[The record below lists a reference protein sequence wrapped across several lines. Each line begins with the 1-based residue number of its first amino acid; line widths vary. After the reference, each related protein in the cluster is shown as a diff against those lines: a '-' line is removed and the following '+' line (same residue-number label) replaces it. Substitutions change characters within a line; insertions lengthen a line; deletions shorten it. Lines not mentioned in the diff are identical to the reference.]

1 VGFVAAIESRRPCI
15 FFADPIGRP
24 PSLQIT
30 RHDSGFL
37 SRVDGFD
44 AVTTASGYRADKAA
58 RLFSLGRISLY
69 FFTARE
75 HFTAEIF

>member
-1 VGFVAAIESRRPCI
+1 VGSVAAIESRRPCI
-15 FFADPIGRP
+15 SLADPIGGP
-24 PSLQIT
+24 PSLQIN

-58 RLFSLGRISLY
+58 RLFSHGGFFSL
-69 FFTARE
+69 FFRGS
-75 HFTAEIF
+75 